1 MACLVSKYINLTN
14 RDFIGLGILSP
25 ELSEEIISYQDN
37 FLMYYN
43 NPSTLK
49 LLLDEKI
56 SKYVDSIYSKLCIE
70 NVDINYYL
78 EHINIVSKVRFYEIT
93 KILQISHTISMMDHG
108 TKDKNTYKYFS
119 NEYYKYFNLKIL
131 NSQYSIKKQKK
142 KLIELVDENWSNIN
156 FDNLINFTTTLNR
169 LKYFDQDVSIYAE
182 IYENK
187 FNSKESIKKL
197 VSYIIQ
203 NFVDPTELEENYNF
217 EEENDSNKKYNFRF
231 IVDNIKSNGFA
242 LFEEYYEQLIN
253 RYKHSI
259 AIEQI
264 KNDKNIIL
272 YFMKIIS
279 QKEST
284 SVNRFVNEML
294 IKIRDYIY
302 DLEDSY
308 NNNHDYQKIRIET
321 QSDKYKDFDLSTL
334 KREKYN
340 FTMIKYLFGEE
351 TIKNYILNQNIEP
364 YFDIYRSH
372 YYNRY
377 PDRQISYDIIKSNIT
392 VELKYNDQTYFIH
405 MAIIQ
410 YLVLYRIINNSHG
423 LTINQISEETGI
435 LVGELKETINS
446 LIKIKLIG
454 KTGGNL
460 SDIETIRLIQNPN
473 FSYDKNK
480 ISIYSLVQKEKQDDK
495 IEKPKEFLHD
505 RNTIVYSNLI
515 DWIKKNKFFYKDTL
529 IDSIKYKI
537 PFGITDDQI
546 EYSINKALNDDIIKK
561 INISN
566 NPLDNEKIMYQYSD

>member
-546 EYSINKALNDDIIKK
+546 EYSINKAVNDDIIKK